1 MRTRLIQLQA
11 ALAGGRPSEADAILA
26 ELLEEPEEADA
37 LRSWARE
44 EYGDEGSIEIDSD
57 ALLSRSG
64 DPGYYVM
71 AWVWVADQDEET

>member
-1 MRTRLIQLQA
+1 MRTRLTQLKT
-11 ALAGGRPSEADAILA
+11 ALAGGQSSEADAILA
-26 ELLEEPEEADA
+26 ELLEEPEEAAA
-37 LRSWARE
+37 LRARARE
-44 EYGDEGSIEIDSD
+44 EYGNEGSIEIDSD